1 VIFLLN
7 ESVKNIRILHGS
19 DAKKV
24 VCSSCDGFA
33 PVCPEKERVKTT
45 LDRRTILAI
54 ISRFSNKCQ
63 KRDFMNIVQK
73 IRQEQANQDRHPDF
87 VIGDTIRV
95 HYKIKEGGKERIQ
108 IFTGTVIARKGSGN
122 TEAITVRR
130 ISYGEGVERVFPL
143 NSPNIDK
150 IEIDRYGKVRR
161 AKLYYLRDLAGKKA
175 RIKERRV

>member
-1 VIFLLN
+1 MN
-7 ESVKNIRILHGS
+7 
-19 DAKKV
+19 
-24 VCSSCDGFA
+24 
-33 PVCPEKERVKTT
+33 
-45 LDRRTILAI
+45 TIE
-54 ISRFSNKCQ
+54 
-63 KRDFMNIVQK
+63 K
-73 IRQEQANQDRHPDF
+73 IRQENAKQDQHPDF

-108 IFTGTVIARKGSGN
+108 VYTGTVIARKGSGIM
-122 TEAITVRR
+122 ESITVRR

-150 IEIDRYGKVRR
+150 IEIERHGKVRR